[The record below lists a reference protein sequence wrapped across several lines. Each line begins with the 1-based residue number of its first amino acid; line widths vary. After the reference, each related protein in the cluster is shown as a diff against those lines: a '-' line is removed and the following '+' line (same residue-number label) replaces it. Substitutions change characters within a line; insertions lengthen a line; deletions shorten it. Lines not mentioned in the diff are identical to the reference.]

1 MYNMRKETA
10 KIATAFVAG
19 QAANSARTSTDGQSV
34 WLHGNKIA
42 WRKAQDI
49 AFSLCGWGT
58 PTTRDRING
67 LLLTLGCKGGVIQR
81 NNQQWLVKKDQVVP
95 LDSYDVFY
103 LSDLET

>member
-1 MYNMRKETA
+1 MRKETS
-10 KIATAFVAG
+10 KISKAFVAG
-19 QAANSARTSTDGQSV
+19 HSAAAARTSTDGQAV

-42 WRKAQDI
+42 WRKAHDI

-67 LLLTLGCKGGVIQR
+67 ILLTLGCKGGVYQR
-81 NNQQWLVKKDQVVP
+81 NNQQWLIKKDEVVP
-95 LDSYDVFY
+95 LDCYDTFY